1 MKNAHP
7 NKVLL
12 VDDDKDILDLL
23 RYNLQKEGYTV
34 EVERKSTKSVE
45 TATKFHPDL
54 IVLDI
59 MMPKVNGIE
68 ICRQLRELPDFKN
81 TYIFFLTAK
90 SDKMLQTQALD
101 TGGDDYIEKITG
113 LRALTHKISTV
124 LKNNLIIR
132 KSIKE
137 IKFENLRIDRA
148 TNTVYHRNKVVE
160 LPRDEFELLYFFAQN
175 PQKAISSDSLL
186 NNIWGSDIY
195 IFSKSVDTYIASIAK
210 KLGKKLISK
219 VNDNEYRFE
228 VMA

>member
-1 MKNAHP
+1 MKDKNQHRI
-7 NKVLL
+7 LL

-23 RYNLQKEGYTV
+23 KYNLQKEGYDV
-34 EVERKSTKSVE
+34 EVEKKSTKSIE

-68 ICRQLRELPDFKN
+68 ICRQLREMPDFKN

-90 SDKMLQTQALD
+90 GDKLLQTQALD

-124 LKNNLIIR
+124 LKNNLVIR

-137 IKFENLRIDRA
+137 ITYGDFRIERSSHK
-148 TNTVYHRNKVVE
+148 VYFNNKVVE
-160 LPRDEFELLYFFAQN
+160 LPRYEFELLYFFAQN
-175 PQKAISSDSLL
+175 PHKTITQDSLL

-195 IFSKSVDTYIASIAK
+195 IFSKSVDTYIASIGK
-210 KLGKKLISK
+210 KLGKKFIAK
-219 VNDNEYRFE
+219 VSENQYKFE
-228 VMA
+228 LR